1 MNNNEIEINKNQTVE
16 QTLLDR
22 RSIRRYQREKIAED
36 DLHFIR
42 EAIRNTPT
50 SYNGQQYSV
59 IEIDDQ
65 TLKEKLAEIVGQKQ
79 FKTSARVFMFLSDFN
94 KIAVAARAKGLENP
108 GFETTADGLIVGTI
122 DASLAMMSAIVA
134 ATSRG
139 LATCPIGYAR
149 TVAPATISELLGL
162 PEGVYMVCALA
173 VGIPSEMPDKHP
185 KQPVDLLFF
194 KNKYGVEDMAG
205 KMLDYDRTVIEYN
218 RTRAGNQSEADWVG
232 HILGYYKEG
241 MNYTMRQAL
250 ANQGYTFTK

>member
-1 MNNNEIEINKNQTVE
+1 METQTLDINKNKSVAE
-16 QTLLDR
+16 TLLER
-22 RSIRRYQREKIAED
+22 RSIRRYQREPIPED

-65 TLKEKLAEIVGQKQ
+65 PLKEKLAEIVGQKQ

-94 KIAVAARAKGLENP
+94 KIAVAAKAKGLDNP

-122 DASLAMMSAIVA
+122 DASLAMMSGIVA

-149 TVAPATISELLGL
+149 TVAPSVISELLGL
-162 PEGVYMVCALA
+162 PKGVYMVCALA
-173 VGIPSEMPDKHP
+173 VGVPSEMPDKHP
-185 KQPVDLLFF
+185 KQPEDLIFF
-194 KNKYGVEDMAG
+194 KNKYGVEDMAE
-205 KMLDYDRTVIEYN
+205 KMLAYDRTVSEYN
-218 RTRAGNQSEADWVG
+218 QTRTGAKSDADWVG
-232 HILGYYKEG
+232 HILGYYREG

-250 ANQGYTFTK
+250 ADQGYTFTK